1 MLWRHREFRKLWIGQ
16 TISQIGSRITRQ
28 AIPMTAVIVLGASPL
43 EMGLLSGAVAAAV
56 LLFGLFA
63 GAWVD
68 RLRRKPILIGT
79 DLGRAVLLAAIPVAA
94 AMHRLGMPLLYAVA
108 ALNGILTVLF
118 DSAYQAYVPSLVDRE
133 NILAANSKLA
143 ISDSIAEVTGPSAGG
158 VLVQVLTAPIAIAFD
173 ACSFLVSAFSLALIR
188 KPETAPEPAAGR
200 QHMLREIAEGLQFC
214 WHNPYLRPTVL
225 RMGTGSFFVGFIM
238 SLYELFTLRELRLS
252 PALLGTVI
260 AAGGV
265 FALLGALFAER
276 IVRRLT
282 YGPAAVGSAIY
293 LGISCLLI
301 PLAHGS
307 VALCTAFLL
316 AAQLGDFGWPVANI
330 TEISLR
336 QSVTPAHLLGRVNS
350 AVYLL
355 FRGLVPLGALA
366 GGAFGDLI
374 GVRTTMLIGAS
385 GFLLSTV
392 FIVFSPIRR
401 LHELPVTFE
410 ATTA

>member
-1 MLWRHREFRKLWIGQ
+1 MLWRHQEFRKLWIGQ
-16 TISQIGSRITRQ
+16 TISQVGSRITRQ
-28 AIPMTAVIVLGASPL
+28 AIPMTAVIVLHASGL
-43 EMGLLSGAVAAAV
+43 QMGLLSGAVAAAV

-79 DLGRAVLLAAIPVAA
+79 DLGRAVLLAAIPFAA
-94 AMHRLGMPLLYAVA
+94 ATGRLGMPLLYIVA

-173 ACSFLVSAFSLALIR
+173 AVSFLVSAFSLALIR
-188 KPETAPEPAAGR
+188 KPEAKPAPVAGR
-200 QHMLREIAEGLQFC
+200 KHMLREIAEGLQFC
-214 WHNPYLRPTVL
+214 WHNPYLRPQVL

-238 SLYELFTLRELRLS
+238 SLYELFTLRVLHLS
-252 PALLGTVI
+252 PALLGTII
-260 AAGGV
+260 AAGGA
-265 FALLGALFAER
+265 FALAGALLAER
-276 IVRRLT
+276 IVKQLK

-293 LGISCLLI
+293 IGISCLLI

-316 AAQLGDFGWPVANI
+316 AAQLGDLGWPVANI

-336 QSVTPAHLLGRVNS
+336 QSVTPPHLLGRVNS

-366 GGAFGDLI
+366 GGAAGDVI
-374 GVRTTMLIGAS
+374 GVRTTMLICAS
-385 GFLLSTV
+385 GFLLSTL
-392 FIVFSPIRR
+392 FLILSPIRR
-401 LHELPVTFE
+401 LHELPATIE
-410 ATTA
+410 AGTV